1 MTIWKK
7 VIWFAVAAL
16 GTGAIAV
23 LALSRGE
30 QISALWIIV
39 AGLCATSISYR
50 FYSKWLATKVLV
62 LNDERA
68 TPAVVQNDGKDFVPT
83 NRWMVFGHHFAA
95 IAGPGPLVGP
105 VLAAQFGFL
114 PGTLWILIGATLGGG
129 VHDMIILF
137 ASVRR
142 GGKTLGQMVKE
153 EIGRG
158 VGVLAL
164 ISVLAIMIILLAV
177 LALVVVQALASSP
190 WGVFTIAMTIP
201 VALIMGFGLRT
212 GRVNVGLVTVFGLLG
227 LLFAVWGGQFLAHF
241 PALEAWFRHDQKWL
255 AWAIIL
261 YGLAASI
268 LPVWLLLTPRDYL
281 STFLKL
287 GTVAALALAVI
298 VLHPT
303 LLMPSISRFVD
314 GTGLVFAGPVFPFVF
329 ITIACGAVSGFHSL
343 VASGTTPKMIGRESR
358 IRQIGYGAM
367 VTEMMVALMAMIAA
381 CVLQPGEYFA
391 INAKGTPS
399 EVVAKVS
406 ASGFPVTEQQMNA
419 LATDLGESTM
429 FNRAGGAPTFAV
441 GMAHMFAGISASPT
455 AMALW
460 YHFAIMFEAL
470 FILTTI
476 DAGTRVGRFLLQDL
490 LGNLWR
496 PLGNT
501 RSWSA
506 NLFSSVLLVAAWGWF
521 LYQGVVDPLGGINSL
536 WPLFGLANQL
546 LSVVALCL
554 GTTILIKMK
563 KAKYLFVTLV
573 PLCFMCA
580 VTFSAGYL
588 KIFSVDPKIGFLSG
602 AAALVQNAGA
612 VGVDKAAQLTRQA
625 AVWRFDALVAF
636 GFLVL
641 VLLIVLGSAK
651 HWWQL
656 MHGTRRIELHESEFV
671 PLAQLESAPVIG
683 A

>member
-1 MTIWKK
+1 MAVWKRLLWIAVTI
-7 VIWFAVAAL
+7 L
-16 GTGAIAV
+16 GLASICV

-30 QISALWIIV
+30 PVSALWIV
-39 AGLCATSISYR
+39 TAGFCAAAISYR
-50 FYSKWLATKVLV
+50 FYSKWLAAKVLV
-62 LNDERA
+62 LNDQRA

-114 PGTLWILIGATLGGG
+114 PGTLWILIGATLGGA

-142 GGKTLGQMVKE
+142 GGKTLGQIVKE
-153 EIGRG
+153 EIGPA

-177 LALVVVQALASSP
+177 LALVVVQALAKSP

-201 VALIMGFGLRT
+201 IALIMGAGLRSGKFNVTWITAFGLA
-212 GRVNVGLVTVFGLLG
+212 GLV
-227 LLFAVWGGQFLAHF
+227 FAVWGGQFLAQF
-241 PALEAWFRHDQKWL
+241 PAIEVWFRHDQKWI
-255 AWAIIL
+255 AWAIMI

-268 LPVWLLLTPRDYL
+268 LPVWMLLTPRDYL

-287 GTVAALALAVI
+287 GTVAALAVAV
-298 VLHPT
+298 VLLRPT

-314 GTGLVFAGPVFPFVF
+314 GSGLVFAGPVFPFVF

-343 VASGTTPKMIGRESR
+343 IASGTTPKMLGRESR
-358 IRQIGYGAM
+358 IRDIGYGAM
-367 VTEMMVALMAMIAA
+367 ITEMMVALMALIAA

-406 ASGFPVTEQQMNA
+406 AAGFPVTEEQMSI
-419 LATDLGESTM
+419 LAQNLGETTM

-441 GMAHMFAGISASPT
+441 GMAHMFARVSASPT
-455 AMALW
+455 ALALW

-490 LGNLWR
+490 LGNVWR

-506 NLFSSVLLVAAWGWF
+506 NFLASVVLVGAWGWF
-521 LYQGVVDPLGGINSL
+521 LYQGVIDPLGGINSL

-546 LSVVALCL
+546 LSVIALCL
-554 GTTILIKMK
+554 GTTLLIKMRK
-563 KAKYLFVTLV
+563 TKYLFVTLV

-588 KIFSVDPKIGFLSG
+588 KIFSVDPKLGFLTG
-602 AAALVQNAGA
+602 AQSLTEQAGA
-612 VGVDKAAQLTRQA
+612 LADPRKAAELIRQA
-625 AVWRFDALVAF
+625 AVWRFDALVAAS
-636 GFLVL
+636 FLVL
-641 VLLIVLGSAK
+641 VLLIVLGSAMQ
-651 HWWQL
+651 WWQL
-656 MHGTRRIELHESEFV
+656 VRGTKPVVLRESEFV
-671 PLAQLESAPVIG
+671 QISQLEAARS
-683 A
+683 